1 MTLLSR
7 LSVLAAKVEATPGT
21 AETLAAADAA
31 FNVMNAEMNA
41 NIDVSTRPI
50 QGSFRKLP
58 GVPGMRTATCTFS
71 LELIGDGAGGVPT
84 WATTF
89 LSACGLVNTTGTLTP
104 RNENPGTNVKT
115 LTIGLYEAGRRKLMR
130 GAVGNVVFEF
140 VPGQPVMMNFT
151 FTGVWV
157 GVTDTAILAPTYPT
171 LAPIRA
177 ANGAATINSVVQT
190 FSSCSF
196 DVGNVVA
203 IRPSVAN
210 DEGATHGIITDRT
223 PTFTIDPEAT
233 VASGNDIWAD
243 WITPTTH
250 ALSLNVND
258 NIADQV
264 TFAAPAVQRM
274 TISNGDREG
283 LRIDQQTLQCC
294 RDGANA
300 EFSLTFASP

>member
-71 LELIGDGAGGVPT
+71 LELIGDGSGGVPT

-89 LSACGLVNTTGTLTP
+89 LAACGLVNTTGTLTP

-157 GVTDTAILAPTYPT
+157 GVTDTAILTPTYPT

-177 ANGAATINSVVQT
+177 ASGAATINSVVQT
-190 FSSCSF
+190 FASCSF

-210 DEGATHGIITDRT
+210 AEGATFGIITDRT

-233 VASGNDIWAD
+233 VATGNDIWAD
-243 WITPTTH
+243 WIAGTTR
-250 ALSLNVND
+250 ALNIQMND
-258 NIADQV
+258 SADEII
-264 TFAAPAVQRM
+264 FSAPAVQRQ

-283 LRIDQQTLQCC
+283 LRIDQQTLLCC
-294 RDGANA
+294 RDGANP
-300 EFSLTFASP
+300 EFAIEFASA

>member
-1 MTLLSR
+1 
-7 LSVLAAKVEATPGT
+7 
-21 AETLAAADAA
+21 
-31 FNVMNAEMNA
+31 MNAEMNA

-130 GAVGNVVFEF
+130 GAVGNVVFEI
-140 VPGQPVMMNFT
+140 VPGQAVMMNFT
-151 FTGVWV
+151 FTGVWA
-157 GVTDTAILAPTYPT
+157 GVSDTAILTPTYPT

-177 ANGAATINSVVQT
+177 ASGGATINSVVQT

-210 DEGATHGIITDRT
+210 AEGASFGIITDRT

-233 VASGNDIWAD
+233 VVTSNDIWAD
-243 WITPTTH
+243 WIAGTTR
-250 ALSLNVND
+250 SLNIQMID
-258 NIADQV
+258 SADEV
-264 TFAAPAVQRM
+264 SFSAPAVQRQ

-283 LRIDQQTLQCC
+283 LRIDQQTLLCC

-300 EFSLTFASP
+300 EFSIEFAPA

>member
-21 AETLAAADAA
+21 AESLTNAEAAY
-31 FNVMNAEMNA
+31 NIMNAEINA

-71 LELIGDGAGGVPT
+71 IELIGDGSGGVPT
-84 WATTF
+84 WATVF
-89 LSACGLVNTTGTLTP
+89 LAGCGIVNTTGTLTP
-104 RNENPGTNVKT
+104 RNEAPGTNVKT
-115 LTIGLYEAGRRKLMR
+115 LTIGLYENGRRKLMR
-130 GAVGNVVFEF
+130 GAVGNVVFEY
-140 VPGQPVMMNFT
+140 VPGQAVMMNFT
-151 FTGVWV
+151 FTGVWA

-177 ANGAATINSVVQT
+177 ASGAATINSVVQT
-190 FSSCSF
+190 FASCSF

-210 DEGATHGIITDRT
+210 VEGATYGIITDRT
-223 PTFTIDPEAT
+223 PTITIDPEAT
-233 VASGNDIWAD
+233 VATGNDIFAD
-243 WITPTTH
+243 WIAGTTR
-250 ALSLNVND
+250 AFSLGIED
-258 NIADQV
+258 ASDEV
-264 TFAAPAVQRM
+264 TLAAPAVQRQ

-283 LRIDQQTLQCC
+283 LRLDQQTLLCC
-294 RDGANA
+294 RDGSNA
-300 EFSLTFASP
+300 EFSLTFAAP

>member
-7 LSVLAAKVEATPGT
+7 LSVLAAKIEATPGT

-71 LELIGDGAGGVPT
+71 LELIGDGSGGVPT

-89 LSACGLVNTTGTLTP
+89 LAACGLVNTTGTLTP

-157 GVTDTAILAPTYPT
+157 GVTDTAILTPTYPT

-177 ANGAATINSVVQT
+177 ASGAATINSVVQT
-190 FSSCSF
+190 FASCSF

-210 DEGATHGIITDRT
+210 AEGATFGIITDRT

-233 VASGNDIWAD
+233 VATGNDIWAD
-243 WITPTTH
+243 WIAGTTR
-250 ALSLNVND
+250 ALNIQMND
-258 NIADQV
+258 SADEII
-264 TFAAPAVQRM
+264 FSAPAVQRQ

-283 LRIDQQTLQCC
+283 LRIDQQTLLCC
-294 RDGANA
+294 RDGANP
-300 EFSLTFASP
+300 EFAIEFASA

>member
-7 LSVLAAKVEATPGT
+7 LSVLAAKVEANPGV
-21 AETLAAADAA
+21 AETLAGADAA
-31 FNVMNAEMNA
+31 FNIMDAEMNA

-71 LELIGDGAGGVPT
+71 LELIGNGAGGVPT

-89 LSACGLVNTTGTLTP
+89 LSACGVVNSAGILTP

-130 GAVGNVVFEF
+130 GAVGNVVFEI
-140 VPGQPVMMNFT
+140 VPGQAVMMNFT
-151 FTGVWV
+151 FTGVWA
-157 GVTDTAILAPTYPT
+157 GVSDTAILAPTYPT

-177 ANGAATINSVVQT
+177 ASGGATINLVAQT
-190 FSSCSF
+190 FASCSF

-203 IRPSVAN
+203 IRPSILNA
-210 DEGATHGIITDRT
+210 EGATHGIITDRT
-223 PTFTIDPEAT
+223 PTFTIDPEARL
-233 VASGNDIWAD
+233 VAADNIWAD
-243 WITPTTH
+243 WIAGTTRAL
-250 ALSLNVND
+250 ALSIEGSDDKVN
-258 NIADQV
+258 IE
-264 TFAAPAVQRM
+264 APAVQRQ

-283 LRIDQQTLQCC
+283 LRLDQQTLLCC

-300 EFSLTFASP
+300 EFLIQFDVP

>member
-1 MTLLSR
+1 
-7 LSVLAAKVEATPGT
+7 
-21 AETLAAADAA
+21 
-31 FNVMNAEMNA
+31 MNAEMNA

-71 LELIGDGAGGVPT
+71 LELIGDGAGGVPA

-89 LSACGLVNTTGTLTP
+89 LSACGVVNTTGELTP

-130 GAVGNVVFEF
+130 GAVGNVVFEI

-151 FTGVWV
+151 FTGVWA
-157 GVTDTAILAPTYPT
+157 GVSDTAILTPTYPT

-177 ANGAATINSVVQT
+177 ASGAATINSVVQT
-190 FSSCSF
+190 FASCSF

-210 DEGATHGIITDRT
+210 AEGASFGIITDRT

-233 VASGNDIWAD
+233 VATGNDIWAD
-243 WITPTTH
+243 WIAGTTR
-250 ALSLNVND
+250 ALVIEMND
-258 NIADQV
+258 SADEII
-264 TFAAPAVQRM
+264 FSAPAVQRQ

-283 LRIDQQTLQCC
+283 LRLDQQTLLCC
-294 RDGANA
+294 RDGANP
-300 EFSLTFASP
+300 EFAIEFTSA